1 MKQPTQIITGDIRRS
16 AVALIIL
23 AILALGFGMRL
34 KMVRETEV
42 DTPIRMDAVD
52 YYFYAYNLL
61 RHGVFSRQ
69 TSATNISVRQ
79 KPVPD
84 AYRNPGYSLFLLAFV
99 EFPPTPKMIRHIG
112 VTQAVISTLTIL
124 IAFGFLRSFLSRL
137 WALAASMMVAIS
149 PHLIVFDIYMLT
161 ESLFTFFMVLVA
173 YLMKKVVTNKTGGWS
188 MMTGIG
194 LGCALLIRPT
204 LMYFIFFLIP
214 VFFIF
219 FKRTQALRLLTFL
232 IIGFAIT
239 YGPWIV
245 RNLVTLKTMSDSSLA
260 AVTVQVGMYP
270 GAMYRNMPES
280 CGAPQKFDPDFDSNR
295 SMSSVL
301 KLILERFSNEPLRHI
316 RWYLIGKPL
325 TFFSWKTMLLGNN
338 DIFVYPVLTSPY
350 HHDRM
355 FRCTYQVMHAL
366 HWPLIIFALFSSI
379 LVWFPSAHKVF
390 SDEAIIISRFCSLL
404 LMYFVLVHMA
414 VTPTPRYS
422 VPLRPFIY
430 GMGMLGLSISITTV
444 SRWFSGKSFSQE
456 S

>member
-1 MKQPTQIITGDIRRS
+1 MNKLTQIITSDIKKS
-16 AVALIIL
+16 AVALIMV

-34 KMVRETEV
+34 QMVEQTEV
-42 DTPIRMDAVD
+42 DTPVRMDAAD
-52 YYFYAYNLL
+52 YYLYAYNLL
-61 RHGVFSRQ
+61 RHGIYSRQ
-69 TSATNISVRQ
+69 TSATNTSVRD

-84 AYRNPGYSLFLLAFV
+84 AFRNPGYSLFLLPFV
-99 EFPPTPKMIRHIG
+99 EFPPTPAMIRHIV
-112 VTQAVISTLTIL
+112 VTQAVISTFTIL
-124 IAFGFLRSFLSRL
+124 LAFGFLRAFLSRP
-137 WALAASMMVAIS
+137 WALAASIMVAIS

-173 YLMKKVVTNKTGGWS
+173 YLMKRLVTNRTGGWAII
-188 MMTGIG
+188 TGIG

-204 LMYFIFFLIP
+204 LMYFIFFLILA
-214 VFFIF
+214 FFIL

-232 IIGFAIT
+232 VIGFSIT

-245 RNLVTLKTMSDSSLA
+245 RNLVTLNAVSDSSLA

-270 GAMYRNMPES
+270 GAMYRSIPES

-301 KLILERFSNEPLRHI
+301 KLILKRFENEPVRHI
-316 RWYLIGKPL
+316 RWYFISKPL

-355 FRCTYQVMHAL
+355 FRFTYQVMHAL
-366 HWPLIIFALFSSI
+366 HWPVIICALSAAI
-379 LVWFPSAHKVF
+379 LVWFPSANKVF
-390 SDEAIIISRFCSLL
+390 SDEAIIIPRFCSLL
-404 LMYFVLVHMA
+404 LMYFVLVHIA

-430 GMGMLGLSISITTV
+430 GMGMLGLSISMTTI
-444 SRWFSGKSFSQE
+444 RRLFS
-456 S
+456 